1 MQMTKSFSIENIKS
15 RMLTFAQICDSFASA
30 KLTYMYIYAF
40 SLLKCLLAYELCNI
54 F

>member
-40 SLLKCLLAYELCNI
+40 SLYLVIGKINI
-54 F
+54 TKI